1 MEKQTRIT
9 FKIEDYYQVFDLSE
23 IVYLKAEGSYLNES
37 FLRIHKSCAVN
48 LDYVTK
54 LYGNRVEMSTGD
66 KLDVSLTYKNIL
78 WSMMNVVSGGKGTKE
93 KEEFTKE

>member
-1 MEKQTRIT
+1 M
-9 FKIEDYYQVFDLSE
+9 
-23 IVYLKAEGSYLNES
+23 
-37 FLRIHKSCAVN
+37 
-48 LDYVTK
+48 DYVTK

-78 WSMMNVVSGGKGTKE
+78 WSMMNVVSGGKDTKE

>member
-1 MEKQTRIT
+1 M
-9 FKIEDYYQVFDLSE
+9 LALN
-23 IVYLKAEGSYLNES
+23 LKTVSSYLNES
-37 FLRIHKSCAVN
+37 FLRIHKSYAVN

-78 WSMMNVVSGGKGTKE
+78 WSMMNVVSGGKDTKE